1 MIARIAFLLMFVPVS
16 GSVAQTTNLCPW
28 LSSGTAAKILGDNV
42 SLVAHANG
50 NWEGSCHF
58 VRGDQD
64 KSESIDIVI
73 GKVDTN
79 PCPQAG
85 TKLIALGNE
94 AVQCSHPG
102 QASQQVDIISGRMR
116 DVYFTVTMTGVP
128 NATQQLPSDAH
139 LSGPFGA
146 SPLERVA
153 EQVVGNL
160 Y

>member
-1 MIARIAFLLMFVPVS
+1 MIARVALLLMLLPVA
-16 GSVAQTTNLCPW
+16 GSAAQTSNLCPW
-28 LSSGTAAKILGDNV
+28 LSSGTAQKILGGAV
-42 SLVAHANG
+42 SLTALSNG
-50 NWEGSCHF
+50 NWQGSCHF
-58 VRGDQD
+58 VHNDES

-73 GKVDTN
+73 GEVDTH
-79 PCPQAG
+79 PCPQAS
-85 TKLIALGNE
+85 TKLPALGNE

-102 QASQQVDIISGRMR
+102 QAGQQVDIITGRMR
-116 DVYFTVTMTGVP
+116 DVYFMVAMTDVP

-139 LSGPFGA
+139 LSSQYGA